1 MTTRTQ
7 TKGDADLDLG
17 ITRAP
22 KSATETRSQQ
32 PALSG
37 ERKARVDAIL
47 KDGIDPHVHSGP
59 SIAPRA
65 LDHLD
70 LVRQMSDAGFAAV
83 VTKDHDYAGVAT
95 AALIKKHHPEL
106 HTKIFSGIVLNNVVG
121 GINPYAVEHTAAM
134 GGKIVWMPT
143 LAAENHLRW
152 EKAATFAHPA
162 STQKMRPAS
171 PVPVLDANKRVLDCV
186 KDVLDVIAKND
197 MVLASGHLHVSE
209 TWLVFE
215 EAQRRGV
222 KRLIFTH
229 PEDIV
234 DATLND
240 VRGVAAMGAMVEHSL
255 AFFLDGSKFKTRSA
269 KELRQQIEA
278 AGTDS
283 TIICS
288 DLGQTGVFSPLEGFR
303 LGVALCM
310 ELGYQDEEIHKMVST
325 NAARVL
331 GLDSLVSS

>member
-1 MTTRTQ
+1 MVIE
-7 TKGDADLDLG
+7 TKVDPDLDSG
-17 ITRAP
+17 IPTKAKIKP
-22 KSATETRSQQ
+22 
-32 PALSG
+32 PAASTG
-37 ERKARVDAIL
+37 KRKARVDAIL
-47 KDGIDPHVHSGP
+47 RDGIDPHVHSGP

-70 LVRQMSDAGFAAV
+70 LVRQMSEADAAV

-152 EKAATFAHPA
+152 EKTASFAHPA
-162 STQKMRPAS
+162 STEKMRPAS
-171 PVPVLDANKRVLDCV
+171 PVPVLDANKKVLDSV
-186 KDVLDVIAKND
+186 REVLDIIAKND

-222 KRLIFTH
+222 NRLIFTH
-229 PEDIV
+229 PEEIV
-234 DATLND
+234 DASLND

-255 AFFLDGSKFKTRSA
+255 AFFLEGSKFKTRSA
-269 KELRQQIEA
+269 EDLRQQIEA
-278 AGTDS
+278 AGINS
-283 TIICS
+283 TILCS
-288 DLGQTGVFSPLEGFR
+288 DLGQVGVFSPLEGFR
-303 LGVALCM
+303 VGVELCM
-310 ELGYQDEEIHKMVST
+310 DLGCRDEDIHKMVSS

-331 GLDSLVSS
+331 GLETLVSS

>member
-1 MTTRTQ
+1 MVIE
-7 TKGDADLDLG
+7 TKVDPDLDSG
-17 ITRAP
+17 IPTKAKIKP
-22 KSATETRSQQ
+22 
-32 PALSG
+32 PAASTG
-37 ERKARVDAIL
+37 KRKARVDAIL
-47 KDGIDPHVHSGP
+47 RDGIDPHVHSGP

-70 LVRQMSDAGFAAV
+70 LVRQMSEAGFAAV

-152 EKAATFAHPA
+152 EKTASFAHPA
-162 STQKMRPAS
+162 STEKMRPAS
-171 PVPVLDANKRVLDCV
+171 PVQVLDANKKVLDSV
-186 KDVLDVIAKND
+186 REVLDIIAKND

-222 KRLIFTH
+222 HRLIFTH

-234 DATLND
+234 DASLND

-269 KELRQQIEA
+269 EDLRQQIEA
-278 AGTDS
+278 AG
-283 TIICS
+283 I
-288 DLGQTGVFSPLEGFR
+288 
-303 LGVALCM
+303 
-310 ELGYQDEEIHKMVST
+310 ELDDP
-325 NAARVL
+325 VL
-331 GLDSLVSS
+331 GPRTGRRVQPARGFSSRRRALHGARLPRRGYPQDGLEQCGSRARA